1 MDSPTHSRQGS
12 AKFVDWIVILLLGSA
27 FFAAVSVNYVISPV
41 LPAIARHFEITV
53 SRAGILVS
61 VYSLTYAISALLFG
75 PLSDQLGR
83 KRMMYTAL
91 LLFAVMTFL
100 CGVVQEF
107 VWLALFRA
115 LAGVAA
121 AMLQPATWGY
131 LGDYFAYEKR
141 GTAAAWVMQAGSIA
155 VILGIPLGG
164 LIAFYLDWH
173 GIFLVAS
180 VLAVVIAVLVIVLLP
195 SLNPEEKVDFRQ
207 LALALFPAMRSTFR
221 ALASSKIIRSALL
234 VSFLIWFGFQGFYT
248 YVGAFLDEQF
258 GLDTARISFVT
269 LTLGVGYILGGQ
281 AGGRLS
287 DRLGRKAVVLSG
299 LGFLAMV
306 LAILPRLDDLP
317 WVILGIFAMGF
328 GFFFTYSAQVTLM
341 TEVFPAARSTTMA
354 VNYFFT
360 YIGLMAGSAMG
371 GLILIR
377 SDFSWLGVMAASACV
392 LAGIVAYR
400 IVFAERT

>member
-1 MDSPTHSRQGS
+1 MHSHESS
-12 AKFVDWIVILLLGSA
+12 AEFADWIVILLLGSA

-41 LPAIARHFEITV
+41 LPAIAKSFEITV
-53 SRAGILVS
+53 SRAGVLVS
-61 VYSLTYAISALLFG
+61 AYALTYAISALLFG

-91 LLFAVMTFL
+91 LIFAVMTFL
-100 CGVVQEF
+100 CGVVQKF
-107 VWLALFRA
+107 AWLALFRA

-131 LGDYFAYEKR
+131 LGDYFAYERR

-155 VILGIPLGG
+155 VILGVPLGG
-164 LIAFYLDWH
+164 LIALYLDWH
-173 GIFLVAS
+173 GIFIVAS
-180 VLAVVIAVLVIVLLP
+180 ILALVIAALVIILLP
-195 SLNPEEKVDFRQ
+195 SINGGGNIKLSQIGHAF
-207 LALALFPAMRSTFR
+207 LPAMRSTFR
-221 ALASSKIIRSALL
+221 ALASNRVIRAALL

-258 GLDTARISFVT
+258 ELDTALISFVT
-269 LTLGVGYILGGQ
+269 LTLGIGYILGGQ

-287 DRLGRKAVVLSG
+287 DRLGRKVVVLSG
-299 LGFLAMV
+299 LGFLSIV
-306 LAILPRLDDLP
+306 LAILPRLDYLP

-341 TEVFPAARSTTMA
+341 TELLPMARSTTMS

-360 YIGLMAGSAMG
+360 YIGLTAGSAIG
-371 GLILIR
+371 GLILIS

-392 LAGIVAYR
+392 LAGILAYR
-400 IVFAERT
+400 IVFADST